1 MFSGQSRCLVRRI
14 ICQNLI
20 DGPVV
25 RGNEIVLSSE
35 FERSHHNNSC
45 PGGTDQ
51 NGQEENKNPK
61 QGCNYCPFLLTK
73 NLFEYIGIAG
83 VCFLIGSDVK
93 QDVRSS
99 FLRRQLLASTEPES
113 PFLPKESESSF
124 LSKEPENPSL
134 PKESWK
140 DVIIRTFVG
149 KIADISFATVLPKN
163 AKKETSGSSH
173 SARVTK
179 EDFIAIATDASNHM
193 NNMIGVALLEAG
205 EVEGLKFL
213 EQCSNYGK
221 SYYNLGVAYENGQ
234 VSGEPD
240 YEKARTYYQKGAE
253 LENKGA
259 VFNLA
264 ILYINGKGI
273 EKDMSQGRRLL
284 EKARKMGV
292 PQADEYIKQLHD
304 SQLTMTLLKPENVK
318 SLHSSSS
325 APNIISWKREME
337 RETSSRDLYKDDHD
351 STPLSVGVN

>member
-51 NGQEENKNPK
+51 NGREENKNPK
-61 QGCNYCPFLLTK
+61 QRCNYCPFLLTK

-93 QDVRSS
+93 QDARSS
-99 FLRRQLLASTEPES
+99 VLRRQLLASTEPES
-113 PFLPKESESSF
+113 P
-124 LSKEPENPSL
+124 SL
-134 PKESWK
+134 AKESWK
-140 DVIIRTFVG
+140 DVIIRKFVG

-163 AKKETSGSSH
+163 ISFATVLPKNGTSGSSSH
-173 SARVTK
+173 SAQVTK

-292 PQADEYIKQLHD
+292 PQADEYINQLQD
-304 SQLTMTLLKPENVK
+304 SQLTTFLKPGNVK

-337 RETSSRDLYKDDHD
+337 RESSSRDLYKDDHD
-351 STPLSVGVN
+351 STSLSVGVN

>member
-1 MFSGQSRCLVRRI
+1 MFSGQSRCIVRRI

-51 NGQEENKNPK
+51 NGKEENKNPK

-83 VCFLIGSDVK
+83 ICFLIGSDVK

-99 FLRRQLLASTEPES
+99 FLRRQLLASTEPENPS
-113 PFLPKESESSF
+113 LR
-124 LSKEPENPSL
+124 KEPENSSLLKKPENSSL

-149 KIADISFATVLPKN
+149 KIGDISFATVLPKN
-163 AKKETSGSSH
+163 GTSGSSSH

-234 VSGEPD
+234 VNGEPD
-240 YEKARTYYQKGAE
+240 YEKARNYYQKGAE

-273 EKDMSQGRRLL
+273 EKDMNQGRQLL
-284 EKARKMGV
+284 EKARRMGV
-292 PQADEYIKQLHD
+292 PQADEYIKQLQD
-304 SQLTMTLLKPENVK
+304 SQVTMTRFLKPGNVK

-337 RETSSRDLYKDDHD
+337 RETSSRDLYKDHD
-351 STPLSVGVN
+351 STSLSVGVN